1 MYEVGVSIS
10 KNDFRLRSELSGQR
24 RQKAKRFPSSVVT
37 DRLGSQEKSFS
48 TLTWKLK
55 ERGMLVLTR
64 KLGESIAID
73 DHIKIRVVQIKGKQ
87 VRLGIEA
94 PKDTKIHREEVYMA
108 IQSQNTESAQATSE
122 AARGVAKLLKP

>member
-1 MYEVGVSIS
+1 
-10 KNDFRLRSELSGQR
+10 
-24 RQKAKRFPSSVVT
+24 
-37 DRLGSQEKSFS
+37 
-48 TLTWKLK
+48 
-55 ERGMLVLTR
+55 MLVLTR

-108 IQSQNTESAQATSE
+108 IQDQNQQSANVTSDK
-122 AARGVAKLLKP
+122 AKSISKLLKPE